1 MSHWAGPRMT
11 RGMRDFSSAEYDT
24 LTMDIFLHGV
34 HYLSFKNKFNL
45 LEEILRQAFV
55 LQQCVSLAGRADLV
69 QCKWH
74 VAQIEVEVKE
84 LAMRKKDTDVVCSKD
99 CHLMRYLDQ
108 AGISTCITASSCK
121 VERG

>member
-1 MSHWAGPRMT
+1 MT

-24 LTMDIFLHGV
+24 LTMDIFLPVV
-34 HYLSFKNKFNL
+34 HYLSFTNKFL
-45 LEEILRQAFV
+45 KLKRQAFV